1 MTLSHRTIKIAF
13 ATVIA
18 ILIAQFFQ
26 LDYSVSAGI
35 IAILSVLDTKK
46 SSVLTALQR
55 IASTVLALTIATIL
69 FRLFGFHIIVF
80 GIYLLF
86 YVPLAYRFTLQS
98 GIAPCSVLVT
108 HLLLEKQTSFSWLLN
123 ELALMMIGAGVAI
136 LFNLYMP
143 SKASQIISLREQVE
157 AKMKDVLQSFSEV
170 LQEGEDQNQISLL
183 GDLDHLLEKY
193 RKVVYAEFDNQLL
206 DQSTYNIRYF
216 DMRSEQVTILKY
228 MAANLRLCTLPT
240 RENKILAGLFFL
252 TAAQLHEQNTGIYLM
267 DDIDSLLQTFRE
279 SELPATREEFEN
291 RAILFQLLNDFRRFI
306 QTKKDFYEEYATEIQ
321 TNKKMNLS

>member
-1 MTLSHRTIKIAF
+1 MTLSHRTIKIAS

-18 ILIAQFFQ
+18 ILIAQF
-26 LDYSVSAGI
+26 LNLNYSVSAGI

-55 IASTVLALTIATIL
+55 IASTVLALTIATVL
-69 FRLFGFHIIVF
+69 FRIFGFHIIVF
-80 GIYLLF
+80 GVYLLF

-108 HLLLEKQTSFSWLLN
+108 HLLLEKQTSLPWILN

-143 SKASQIISLREQVE
+143 SKASQIILLREQVE
-157 AKMKDVLQSFSEV
+157 TQMKEVLHSFSV
-170 LQEGEDQNQISLL
+170 TLREGDDRNQKRLLNELDDQ
-183 GDLDHLLEKY
+183 LEKY
-193 RKVVYAEFDNQLL
+193 RQVVYAEFDNQLL

-228 MAANLRLCTLPT
+228 MATNLGLCALPT
-240 RENKILAGLFFL
+240 SENKILAGLFFL

-267 DDIDSLLQTFRE
+267 EDIDSLLQAFRE
-279 SELPATREEFEN
+279 SELPATRAELEN

-306 QTKKDFYEEYATEIQ
+306 QTKKIFYEEYAAEIK
-321 TNKKMNLS
+321 TSK

>member
-18 ILIAQFFQ
+18 ILIAQF
-26 LDYSVSAGI
+26 LNLNYSVSAGI

-55 IASTVLALTIATIL
+55 IASTVLALTIATVL
-69 FRLFGFHIIVF
+69 FRIFGFHIIVF
-80 GIYLLF
+80 GVYLLF

-108 HLLLEKQTSFSWLLN
+108 HLLLEKQTSLPWILN

-143 SKASQIISLREQVE
+143 SKASQIILLREQVE
-157 AKMKDVLQSFSEV
+157 TQMKEVLHSFSV
-170 LQEGEDQNQISLL
+170 TLREGDDRNQKRLLNELDDQ
-183 GDLDHLLEKY
+183 LEKY
-193 RKVVYAEFDNQLL
+193 RQVVYAEFDNQLL

-216 DMRSEQVTILKY
+216 DMRSEL
-228 MAANLRLCTLPT
+228 
-240 RENKILAGLFFL
+240 
-252 TAAQLHEQNTGIYLM
+252 
-267 DDIDSLLQTFRE
+267 SL
-279 SELPATREEFEN
+279 
-291 RAILFQLLNDFRRFI
+291 IHI
-306 QTKKDFYEEYATEIQ
+306 
-321 TNKKMNLS
+321 

>member
-18 ILIAQFFQ
+18 ILLAQFFN
-26 LDYSVSAGI
+26 LNYSVSAGI

-55 IASTVLALTIATIL
+55 IASTVLALTIATFL
-69 FRLFGFHIIVF
+69 FRIFGFHIIVF
-80 GIYLLF
+80 GVYLLF

-108 HLLLEKQTSFSWLLN
+108 HLLLEKQTSFPWLLN

-143 SKASQIISLREQVE
+143 SKASQIILLREQVE
-157 AKMKDVLQSFSEV
+157 TQMKEVLHSFSV
-170 LQEGEDQNQISLL
+170 SLHEGEDRNQRRLL
-183 GDLDHLLEKY
+183 DELDDQLEKY
-193 RKVVYAEFDNQLL
+193 RQVVYAEFDNQLL

-228 MAANLRLCTLPT
+228 MATNLGLCTLPT
-240 RENKILAGLFFL
+240 SQNKILAGLFFL

-267 DDIDSLLQTFRE
+267 EDIDSLLQSFRE
-279 SELPATREEFEN
+279 SELPSTR
-291 RAILFQLLNDFRRFI
+291 A
-306 QTKKDFYEEYATEIQ
+306 
-321 TNKKMNLS
+321 

>member
-18 ILIAQFFQ
+18 ILIAQF
-26 LDYSVSAGI
+26 LNLNYSVSAGI

-55 IASTVLALTIATIL
+55 IASTVLALTIATVL
-69 FRLFGFHIIVF
+69 FRIIGFHIIVF
-80 GIYLLF
+80 GVYLLF

-108 HLLLEKQTSFSWLLN
+108 HLLLEKQTSLPWILN

-143 SKASQIISLREQVE
+143 SKASQIILLREQVE
-157 AKMKDVLQSFSEV
+157 TQMKEVLHSFSV
-170 LQEGEDQNQISLL
+170 TLREGDDRNQKRLLNELDDQ
-183 GDLDHLLEKY
+183 LEKY
-193 RKVVYAEFDNQLL
+193 RQVVYAEFDNQLL

-228 MAANLRLCTLPT
+228 IWPPISACARCRQAKT
-240 RENKILAGLFFL
+240 RFWPGC
-252 TAAQLHEQNTGIYLM
+252 
-267 DDIDSLLQTFRE
+267 S
-279 SELPATREEFEN
+279 S
-291 RAILFQLLNDFRRFI
+291 
-306 QTKKDFYEEYATEIQ
+306 
-321 TNKKMNLS
+321 

>member
-1 MTLSHRTIKIAF
+1 MSLSHRTIKIAF

-18 ILIAQFFQ
+18 ILIAQFFG
-26 LDYSVSAGI
+26 LNYSVSAGI

-55 IASTVLALTIATIL
+55 VASTVLALTIATIL
-69 FRLFGFHIIVF
+69 FRLFGFHIVVF
-80 GIYLLF
+80 GVYLLF
-86 YVPLAYRFTLQS
+86 YVPLAYRFNLQS

-108 HLLLEKQTSFSWLLN
+108 HLLLEKTTSFPWLLN

-143 SKASQIISLREQVE
+143 SKASQIIALREQAE
-157 AKMKDVLQSFSEV
+157 AKMKEVLQSFSIA
-170 LQEGEDQNQISLL
+170 LREGQDQNQVRLL
-183 GDLDHLLEKY
+183 AELDDLLEKY

-228 MAANLRLCTLPT
+228 MATNLGLCALPT

-252 TAAQLHEQNTGIYLM
+252 TAAQLHEQNTGIYLLE
-267 DDIDSLLQTFRE
+267 DIDSLQQSFRE
-279 SELPATREEFEN
+279 SELPVTRAEFEN

-306 QTKKDFYEEYATEIQ
+306 QTKKDFYEAYSAEIR
-321 TNKKMNLS
+321 TK

>member
-1 MTLSHRTIKIAF
+1 MSLNHRTIKIAF

-18 ILIAQFFQ
+18 ILIAQFFD
-26 LDYSVSAGI
+26 LNYSVAAGV

-69 FRLFGFHIIVF
+69 FRLIGFHIVVF
-80 GIYLLF
+80 GVYLLF
-86 YVPLAYRFTLQS
+86 YVPLAYRFNLQS

-108 HLLLEKQTSFSWLLN
+108 HLLLEKQTSFPWLLN

-143 SKASQIISLREQVE
+143 SKASQIILLREQVE
-157 AKMKDVLQSFSEV
+157 TQMKEVLHSFSV
-170 LQEGEDQNQISLL
+170 ALREGDDRNQSKLLDELDDQ
-183 GDLDHLLEKY
+183 LEKY
-193 RKVVYAEFDNQLL
+193 RQVVYAEFDNQLL

-228 MAANLRLCTLPT
+228 MATNLGLCALPT
-240 RENKILAGLFFL
+240 SENKILAGLFFL

-267 DDIDSLLQTFRE
+267 EDIDSLLQSFRE
-279 SELPATREEFEN
+279 SELPATRAEFEN

-306 QTKKDFYEEYATEIQ
+306 QTKKIFYEEYAAEII
-321 TNKKMNLS
+321 TKK